1 MPGRRGGVVARPDA
15 TGLAGALRD
24 GTSDAHEAAE
34 SEPFVRRLTAGE
46 LPIEAYPALVVQNH
60 AIYSTLER
68 LGERWRDDPIA
79 GTFVVDEL
87 RRVPS
92 LEADLAQLLGPD
104 LAEEQRI
111 EDATRRYT
119 ARLENVCGD
128 WPAGYVA
135 HHYVRYLGDLS
146 GGQILK
152 QAVEKAYP
160 QAPTSFYTFEGIARI
175 KPFRDRYRRMLDAL
189 PVGVAD
195 QRRMVAEAIVAFDLN
210 RAVFADLA
218 ARYSPGAPVHWAGQ
232 RPGCGAAW

>member
-1 MPGRRGGVVARPDA
+1 MPSRRGAVLARANA

-24 GTSDAHEAAE
+24 GTSEAHEAAE
-34 SEPFVRRLTAGE
+34 SEPFVRRLTAGQ
-46 LPIEAYPALVVQNH
+46 LPIDAYTALVVQNH

-68 LGERWRDDPIA
+68 LGEHWRNDPIA

-92 LEADLAQLLGPD
+92 LEADLAQLLGAHWPAD
-104 LAEEQRI
+104 KEQRI
-111 EDATRRYT
+111 ENATRRY
-119 ARLENVCGD
+119 AAHLDDVCGD

-146 GGQILK
+146 GGQVLK
-152 QAVEKAYP
+152 RAVERAYP
-160 QAPTSFYTFEGIARI
+160 QAPTAFYTFERIARI
-175 KPFRDRYRRMLDAL
+175 KPFRDHYRRMLDTL

-195 QRRMVAEAIVAFDLN
+195 QRRMVAEAVVAFDLN

-218 ARYSPGAPVHWAGQ
+218 SRYS
-232 RPGCGAAW
+232 